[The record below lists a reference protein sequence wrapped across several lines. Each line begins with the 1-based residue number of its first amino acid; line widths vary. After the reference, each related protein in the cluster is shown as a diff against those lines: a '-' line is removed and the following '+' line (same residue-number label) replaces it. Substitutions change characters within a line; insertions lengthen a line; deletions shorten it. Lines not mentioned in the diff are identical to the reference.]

1 MTDADPKFIM
11 RLSKIRNNR
20 LLDRI
25 QMVVDVFYDRA
36 VKVTK
41 ENIKKKIVSQFKKQN
56 VVVFG
61 ARKAYGGGRT
71 RCFAMV
77 YDSED
82 SMKKFEPKKRLARIE
97 REKLAPKDR
106 KVEKKKEGR
115 KVSKV
120 KKHQRQKKR
129 GTLRRQTINL
139 ERKQKKKK

>member
-1 MTDADPKFIM
+1 MTEADPKFIM

-20 LLDRI
+20 LLDRL

-106 KVEKKKEGR
+106 KAEKKKEGR

-120 KKHQRQKKR
+120 KKHQKQKKR
-129 GTLRRQTINL
+129 GTLRRQNINL

>member
-20 LLDRI
+20 LLDRL

-106 KVEKKKEGR
+106 KAEKKKEGR

-120 KKHQRQKKR
+120 KKHQKQKKR
-129 GTLRRQTINL
+129 GTLRRQNINL

>member
-1 MTDADPKFIM
+1 MAEEQPNFTI
-11 RLSKIRNNR
+11 RLAKIKNNR

-25 QMVVDVFYDRA
+25 QMVCDVYYEP
-36 VKVTK
+36 KTKITK
-41 ENIKKKIVSQFKKQN
+41 EHIKKKIAQQFKKPN
-56 VVVFG
+56 VVIFN
-61 ARKAYGGGRT
+61 ARKAFGGGRI

-82 SMKKFEPKKRLARIE
+82 SMKKYESAKRLARIE
-97 REKLAPKDR
+97 REKEKK

-115 KVSKV
+115 KVLKV

-129 GTLRRQTINL
+129 GTTRRQNINL

>member
-1 MTDADPKFIM
+1 MAEEPSFTI
-11 RLSKIRNNR
+11 RLGKIKNNR
-20 LLDRI
+20 LLDRV
-25 QMVVDVFYDRA
+25 QMVCDVFYEPKA
-36 VKVTK
+36 KITK
-41 ENIKKKIVSQFKKQN
+41 EMIKNKIARQFKKPN
-56 VVVFG
+56 VVIFS
-61 ARKAYGGGRT
+61 AKKAFGGGRI

-115 KVSKV
+115 KVCKV
-120 KKHQRQKKR
+120 KKHQKQKKR
-129 GTLRRQTINL
+129 GTVRRQNINL

>member
-20 LLDRI
+20 LLDRL

-106 KVEKKKEGR
+106 KAEKKKEGR

-120 KKHQRQKKR
+120 KKHQKQKKR
-129 GTLRRQTINL
+129 GTVRRQTINL
-139 ERKQKKKK
+139 DRKQKKKK